1 MNERLHQLFA
11 RHLQRQLS
19 DTERTE
25 LMGLLLEPMLQ
36 NEVQQLVHDAW
47 ETSDEEEELPLEK
60 RALLFNQLLVAKDR
74 AKVVPMQRKRLIRWL
89 VAASILLL
97 VMTGAYVAFF
107 YKKDKPDMARVQPAV
122 DIAAPTTSKARITLA
137 NGTTVL
143 LDSLSSLNEGSVV
156 IVKDKSGHVAYQG
169 SANKEQQYN
178 TLVNPRGSQVVNL
191 LLADGTKV
199 WLNAASSLTYFTGN
213 TGTVREVTITGEG
226 YFEVATLRLRSGQKA
241 PFIVNSNGVRTE
253 VLGTHFNVNAYDDEE
268 NMKVT
273 LLEGKVKVSS
283 MVNGEWSMLK
293 PGEQVAVS
301 KMSRLLQPIP
311 VQTDS
316 VIAWKNGWFSF
327 NDADV
332 PALMRQ
338 LTRWYDIEVEYEGN
352 IPVQKFSGEINRS
365 LTLNQVLKGVAK
377 TGIRYKFVNDKK
389 ILILP

>member
-1 MNERLHQLFA
+1 MNERLHELFA
-11 RHLQRQLS
+11 RHLHRQLN
-19 DTERTE
+19 DVERTE
-25 LMGLLLEPMLQ
+25 LMGLLLEPTLQ
-36 NEVQQLVHDAW
+36 NEVQQLVYAAW

-60 RALLFNQLLVAKDR
+60 RELLFNQLLNAKDG
-74 AKVVPMQRKRLIRWL
+74 AKVVPIRKKSLIRWIA
-89 VAASILLL
+89 AASILLL
-97 VMTGAYVAFF
+97 VMAGAYVAFF
-107 YKKDKPDMARVQPAV
+107 YKKDKPDLARVQPAV
-122 DIAAPTTSKARITLA
+122 DIAAPTTSKAHITLA

-143 LDSLSSLNEGSVV
+143 LDSLSSLNEGGVA
-156 IVKDKSGHVAYQG
+156 IVKDKSGNVVYKG
-169 SANKEQQYN
+169 SAAAQQYN

-191 LLADGTKV
+191 LLADGTRV

-213 TGTVREVTITGEG
+213 TGAVREVAITGEG
-226 YFEVATLRLRSGQKA
+226 YFEVAKNAAR
-241 PFIVNSNGVRTE
+241 PFIVKKGTASVI

-273 LLEGKVKVSS
+273 LMEGSVTVA
-283 MVNGEWSMLK
+283 GENANRPIKLK

-301 KMSRLLQPIP
+301 KTSLLSQPML

-327 NDADV
+327 NDANV

-338 LTRWYDIEVEYEGN
+338 LARWYDIEVEYEGN
-352 IPVQKFSGEINRS
+352 IPAQTFSGEINRS

-377 TGIRYKFVNDKK
+377 TGLRYKFLNDKK